1 MTFTLS
7 SLLPLLIR
15 AGKIISETRSVCL
28 VLYVCSR
35 GFCCR
40 SDTEPLALV
49 PVPFEAPTPE
59 RGYSSGRNGG
69 ASGRSWSCD
78 QCPVLP
84 RVLSWR

>member
-7 SLLPLLIR
+7 FFLPLLIR

-40 SDTEPLALV
+40 SDTEPLALALV
-49 PVPFEAPTPE
+49 LFEAPTPE
-59 RGYSSGRNGG
+59 RGCSSGRNVGT
-69 ASGRSWSCD
+69 SDRSWSCD
-78 QCPVLP
+78 QSPVLP
-84 RVLSWR
+84 RVLSWS